1 MVAPGPRGAAR
12 GGLLPRRGGTARE
25 RRAVRVRGR
34 PRLVPAARA
43 AARSARADPP
53 AGDGRAG
60 GSGVGLGP
68 RSGEEGKGNPK
79 GLPGG
84 RGEGWRRRGYRYRM
98 RVHRPEPRA
107 LLVGAQRVLEPG
119 GLLALEIDERRA
131 DAVRALARASGW
143 TRVVVRE
150 DLFGRPR
157 YALACAAEAA

>member
-34 PRLVPAARA
+34 PCLVPAARA

-68 RSGEEGKGNPK
+68 RSGEEGDRKSTRLNSSHGYISYAVFCLKKKKKG
-79 GLPGG
+79 
-84 RGEGWRRRGYRYRM
+84 
-98 RVHRPEPRA
+98 
-107 LLVGAQRVLEPG
+107 
-119 GLLALEIDERRA
+119 I
-131 DAVRALARASGW
+131 
-143 TRVVVRE
+143 
-150 DLFGRPR
+150 
-157 YALACAAEAA
+157 